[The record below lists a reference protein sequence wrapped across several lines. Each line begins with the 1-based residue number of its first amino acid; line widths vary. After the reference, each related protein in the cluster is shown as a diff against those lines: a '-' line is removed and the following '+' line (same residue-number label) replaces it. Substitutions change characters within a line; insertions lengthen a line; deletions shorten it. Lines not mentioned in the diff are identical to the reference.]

1 MVESEA
7 VDWARWHDPY
17 DEKDSWLARRL
28 VVVQER
34 IRELLDRA
42 APGPIRIVSICA
54 GQGRDLLPVVA
65 AHPRGED
72 VHARL
77 VELDPRNVAVIPVV
91 PNIEIVQ
98 GDAALLSAYEGAVPA
113 EIVLACG
120 VFGNIAAEDIRRTIE
135 HLPMLCTQGGSVIW
149 TRGPRKP
156 DLRPAIRGWFADYG
170 FEEEFFLVEPDEFG
184 VGVHR
189 FTGEPQ
195 PLDPAVKLFTFV
207 R

>member
-1 MVESEA
+1 MAEA
-7 VDWARWHDPY
+7 VDWARWHDRY
-17 DEKDSWLARRL
+17 DEDSWLSRRL

-42 APGPIRIVSICA
+42 APGLIRVVSICA

-65 AHPRGED
+65 AHPRRED
-72 VHARL
+72 VRARL
-77 VELDPRNVAVIPVV
+77 VELDARNVAAIPDV
-91 PNIEIVQ
+91 PNVEVVR

-120 VFGNIAAEDIRRTIE
+120 VFGNIVAEDIRHTIE
-135 HLPMLCTQGGSVIW
+135 HLPMLCAAGGSVVW

-156 DLRPAIRGWFADYG
+156 DLRPAIRGWFADNG
-170 FEEEFFLVEPDEFG
+170 FEEEFFLVEPDAFG

-195 PLDPAVKLFTFV
+195 PLDPAVELFTFV

>member
-1 MVESEA
+1 MSEA
-7 VDWARWHDPY
+7 VDWARWHDRY
-17 DEKDSWLARRL
+17 DEDSPLARRL
-28 VVVQER
+28 VVVQAR

-42 APGPIRIVSICA
+42 APGPIRVVSVCA

-65 AHPRGED
+65 AHHRGAE

-77 VELDPRNVAVIPVV
+77 VELDARNVAAIPPV
-91 PNIEIVQ
+91 PNVEVVQ

-113 EIVLACG
+113 GIVIACG
-120 VFGNIAAEDIRRTIE
+120 VFGNIVDDDIRRTIA
-135 HLPMLCTQGGSVIW
+135 HLPMLCARDAAVIW
-149 TRGPRKP
+149 TRGPREP
-156 DLRPAIRGWFADYG
+156 DIRPQIRRWFADNA
-170 FEEEFFLVEPDEFG
+170 FDEEFFHVEPDAFG

-195 PLDPAVKLFTFV
+195 RLDPAVKLFTFV

>member
-1 MVESEA
+1 MGQTA
-7 VDWARWHDPY
+7 ATDWARWHDGY
-17 DEKDSWLARRL
+17 DGGSPLARRL

-42 APGPIRIVSICA
+42 EPGPIQVVSICA

-65 AHPRGED
+65 AHPRRED
-72 VHARL
+72 VRARL
-77 VELDPRNVAVIPVV
+77 VELDPRNVAAISAV
-91 PNIEIVQ
+91 PNVEVVR

-120 VFGNIAAEDIRRTIE
+120 IFGNIVAEDIRHTIE
-135 HLPMLCTQGGSVIW
+135 HLPMLCAPGGSVIW

-156 DLRPAIRGWFADYG
+156 DLRPAIRGWFAENG
-170 FEEEFFLVEPDEFG
+170 FEEEFFLVEPEAFG

-189 FTGEPQ
+189 FNGEQQ
-195 PLDPAVKLFTFV
+195 PLDPAVKLFAFV

>member
-1 MVESEA
+1 MSEA
-7 VDWARWHDPY
+7 VDWARWHDRY
-17 DEKDSWLARRL
+17 EEDSPLARRL

-34 IRELLDRA
+34 IRELLDHA
-42 APGPIRIVSICA
+42 PPGPIRIVSICA

-65 AHPRGED
+65 AHPRRAD

-77 VELDPRNVAVIPVV
+77 VELDPRNIAAIPPV
-91 PNIEIVQ
+91 PNVEVVR

-120 VFGNIAAEDIRRTIE
+120 VFGNIVAEDIQRTIE
-135 HLPMLCTQGGSVIW
+135 HLPMLCAAGGAVVW
-149 TRGPRKP
+149 TRGARGPE
-156 DLRPAIRGWFADYG
+156 DLRLQIRRWFADRG
-170 FEEEFFLVEPDEFG
+170 FDEEFFLAEPDSFG

-195 PLDPAVKLFTFV
+195 PLDSAVTLFTFV